1 MLTRR
6 LVVIGTVAA
15 NAPYIGLLGTVLG
28 IMLTFH
34 TMGTSGALAVTS
46 IMIGLSLALKATAAG
61 LLVAIPCVVMNNVLR
76 RRVSE
81 LLAQYKT
88 QENRARSL
96 STSIQID
103 SRSSVAPVS
112 IRQSVGH
119 LMYGEDEIG
128 SLTIAYGDVR
138 NPRSTRDTTLHER
151 FSGRPGLRSW
161 TVCSTTQRF
170 PNRGSEHMAYAFS
183 AKEVAAFTNVC
194 R

>member
-1 MLTRR
+1 MLMEGLKEFVEYGVIGLLLGLSVWAIGVAVERWLFYRRVDIRQFPTLDLCEVMLTRR

-81 LLAQYKT
+81 LLAQYKA
-88 QENRARSL
+88 Q
-96 STSIQID
+96 
-103 SRSSVAPVS
+103 
-112 IRQSVGH
+112 H
-119 LMYGEDEIG
+119 G
-128 SLTIAYGDVR
+128 S
-138 NPRSTRDTTLHER
+138 
-151 FSGRPGLRSW
+151 
-161 TVCSTTQRF
+161 
-170 PNRGSEHMAYAFS
+170 
-183 AKEVAAFTNVC
+183 
-194 R
+194 